1 MPTLTL
7 AATEDDVAA
16 ALDAAEAFCEEAGVG
31 ARVAARLGVVLDE
44 LLSNI
49 VNYAYEPGAAG
60 TMTLTLARAGDM
72 IEGEIADDGRAFEET
87 GATPDLDAALDDRA
101 VGGLGL
107 HIVHQLTSRF
117 ERWRT
122 DGRNH
127 VRFALTTAVPED
139 AS

>member
-1 MPTLTL
+1 
-7 AATEDDVAA
+7 
-16 ALDAAEAFCEEAGVG
+16 
-31 ARVAARLGVVLDE
+31 
-44 LLSNI
+44 
-49 VNYAYEPGAAG
+49 
-60 TMTLTLARAGDM
+60 MTLTLARAGDM

>member
-1 MPTLTL
+1 VPTLTL

-87 GATPDLDAALDDRA
+87 GATPDLDAALDERA
-101 VGGLGL
+101 IGGLGL

-117 ERWRT
+117 ERWRA

>member
-16 ALDAAEAFCEEAGVG
+16 ALDAAEAFCEDAGVG
-31 ARVAARLGVVLDE
+31 PRVAARLGVVLDE

-49 VNYAYEPGAAG
+49 VNYAYGPGAAG
-60 TMTLTLARAGDM
+60 TMTLTLDLAGET
-72 IEGEIADDGRAFEET
+72 IEGEVVDDGRAFEET
-87 GATPDLDAALDDRA
+87 GAAPDTGAALEDRA
-101 VGGLGL
+101 IGGLGL
-107 HIVHQLTSRF
+107 HIVHKLTTRF
-117 ERWRT
+117 ERTR
-122 DGRNH
+122 DGDRNR